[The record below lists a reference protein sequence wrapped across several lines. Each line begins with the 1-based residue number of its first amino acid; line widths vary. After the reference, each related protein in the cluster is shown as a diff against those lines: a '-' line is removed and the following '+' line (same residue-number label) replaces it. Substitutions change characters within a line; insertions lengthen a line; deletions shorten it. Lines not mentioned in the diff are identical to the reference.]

1 VPTDHCAPGPEGDL
15 DTSATDRTGNAAG
28 ARSDDGQVML
38 LSIAYGLLAL
48 LLVTVVIC
56 ASAVHL
62 ARKELLA
69 LADLAALEAADA
81 MGDDTYYASP
91 RTDQVTLTPDAV
103 AGSVDAYL
111 ESAPQSGR
119 FSDLTVV
126 EATTDDGRSAQ
137 VTLRAVA
144 DVPLL
149 NVITAAWSDGV
160 VLEVTGE
167 ARTG

>member
-1 VPTDHCAPGPEGDL
+1 MRAPRRRG
-15 DTSATDRTGNAAG
+15 AA
-28 ARSDDGQVML
+28 SDDGQVML

-48 LLVTVVIC
+48 LLVTVVVC

-62 ARKELLA
+62 ARKELLT

-81 MGDDTYYASP
+81 MGSDTYYASAP
-91 RTDQVTLTPDAV
+91 DGHVVLTPDAV
-103 AGSVDAYL
+103 AAAVDAYL
-111 ESAPQSGR
+111 ATAPQSGR
-119 FSDLTVV
+119 FTDLEVV
-126 EATTDDGRSAQ
+126 EATTDDGRSVR

-160 VLEVTGE
+160 VLEVTSV